1 MPRLDQDK
9 NWGVLEVNHLEGYR
23 KIDNLGEKR
32 TKPTLD
38 QQTEIVHNFRVGSQ
52 LKVKRAYK
60 AQAE

>member
-1 MPRLDQDK
+1 MQRLRQDK

-38 QQTEIVHNFRVGSQ
+38 QKTEIVHNFRVGSQ
-52 LKVKRAYK
+52 WKVK
-60 AQAE
+60 